1 MVIDKLLRRV
11 IGIGCLALV
20 SDLVDTRDDN
30 NVGPCVSVGLEPVV
44 RPISYVV
51 KDWVVLALWDRSAGL
66 LFIAAMSVY
75 ASCCVSCWVRNSWSD
90 DLDG

>member
-1 MVIDKLLRRV
+1 MNMVIDKLLRRV

-51 KDWVVLALWDRSAGL
+51 KD
-66 LFIAAMSVY
+66 
-75 ASCCVSCWVRNSWSD
+75 
-90 DLDG
+90 